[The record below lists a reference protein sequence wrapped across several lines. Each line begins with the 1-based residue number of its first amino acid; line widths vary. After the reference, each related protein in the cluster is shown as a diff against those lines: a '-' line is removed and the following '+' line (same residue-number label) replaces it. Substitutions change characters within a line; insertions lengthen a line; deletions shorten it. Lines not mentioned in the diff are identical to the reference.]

1 MKTGC
6 ILFTS
11 SRMSK
16 LGYIWLI
23 VLVSACSFNQTDFEK
38 IESFY
43 TTYKNGSFD
52 SYRYIVVINSKGGC
66 LSCNNIFAKM
76 MSKDLENEKVLFI
89 LSGQGTKVDISAY
102 LDRKEENVLLDLE
115 DDFSKLNIVNY
126 CAVLEVENNR
136 INNVT
141 RIDVKNIVEYTPPW
155 QS

>member
-1 MKTGC
+1 
-6 ILFTS
+6 
-11 SRMSK
+11 
-16 LGYIWLI
+16 
-23 VLVSACSFNQTDFEK
+23 
-38 IESFY
+38 
-43 TTYKNGSFD
+43 
-52 SYRYIVVINSKGGC
+52 
-66 LSCNNIFAKM
+66 M

-102 LDRKEENVLLDLE
+102 LDRKEENVLLDLD